1 MIAESAGI
9 WATIAT
15 MAMTTALFAESVD
28 RGVAEW
34 TLTMGG
40 RVGLAGQTRRV
51 SDIADLPAGDIQLG
65 GLVWLGMNVDPPD
78 RERLSGLT
86 HLKELHLPGPIWNR
100 NVDGG
105 RDGSR
110 DLRFLASVHTLE
122 SLTFGYHFL
131 DRIRFRDAGLIEIKG
146 LTNLRELVVR
156 QSNISGEG
164 PRP

>member
-15 MAMTTALFAESVD
+15 MAMTTVLFAESGD
-28 RGVAEW
+28 RQVAEW

-40 RVGLAGQTRRV
+40 RVGLAGQPRRI
-51 SDIADLPAGDIQLG
+51 SDIADLPAGDIQLEA
-65 GLVWLGMNVDPPD
+65 LDWLGVNVDPPD
-78 RERLSGLT
+78 LERLSALT
-86 HLKELHLPGPIWNR
+86 HFKELHFPGPLWDR

-156 QSNISGEG
+156 QSTIRAEG